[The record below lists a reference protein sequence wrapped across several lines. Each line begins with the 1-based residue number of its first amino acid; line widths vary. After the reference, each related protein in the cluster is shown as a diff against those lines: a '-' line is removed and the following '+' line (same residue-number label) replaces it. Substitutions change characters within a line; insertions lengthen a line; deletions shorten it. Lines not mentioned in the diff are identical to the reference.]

1 MDRRTLTYV
10 FVALLGGV
18 AVALAAAT
26 FPTAT
31 RPGGPSGTGSGDN
44 GDGTFQLP
52 VPEDS
57 PADTFEPPPF
67 LSELLVVLAVLAA
80 IGMLWYLYNHWR
92 DVLWRILEGAL
103 IAGFLLALFHLVSL
117 FFSAEL
123 DEAEPEIGFGD
134 DPALGANGEGGDTLV
149 STDPSSLSVIL
160 LLTFALVLVGM
171 VLVMRQRSGDDDE
184 TGETGD
190 ADPDATAALGR
201 AAGRAADRIADADEL
216 DNEIYRA
223 WAEMTKLVGAADPET
238 KTTAEFADDAIEAG
252 MEPDDVAELTRLFE
266 HVRYGTYEPDE
277 ADEQRALG
285 LFRRIE
291 SAYTEDD
298 S

>member
-1 MDRRTLTYV
+1 MDRRTLKYA

-31 RPGGPSGTGSGDN
+31 RPDGASGSGSGDN

-52 VPEDS
+52 IPEES

-67 LSELLVVLAVLAA
+67 LTELLGLLAVLAA
-80 IGMLWYLYNHWR
+80 VAILWYLYNHWR
-92 DVLWRILEGAL
+92 DVLWRLFEGM
-103 IAGFLLALFHLVSL
+103 LLAGLLTALFYLASR
-117 FFSAEL
+117 FFSGELEPDQAEV
-123 DEAEPEIGFGD
+123 GFED
-134 DPALGANGEGGDTLV
+134 DPELGANGEGGDTLV

-160 LLTFALVLVGM
+160 VLLFALVVVG
-171 VLVMRQRSGDDDE
+171 VALAMRQQSKDSDE
-184 TGETGD
+184 TAEAGD
-190 ADPDATAALGR
+190 ADPGAPAAVGR

-223 WAEMTKLVGAADPET
+223 WAEMTRLVGPADPES
-238 KTTAEFADDAIEAG
+238 KTPAEFADDAIEAG
-252 MEPDDVAELTRLFE
+252 LEPDDVRELTRLFE
-266 HVRYGTYEPDE
+266 HVRYGTDEPVD
-277 ADEQRALG
+277 ADEQRAIG

-291 SAYTEDD
+291 ATYTEDE